1 MFRVE
6 LSGER
11 LSVFLKDRLV
21 LAHTPDDPFV
31 TVSKSKGRL
40 HIKDGQWHISD
51 FSADK
56 VSLTQSQYNSG
67 RSTIRFWGGN
77 MSATFLLTVVE
88 ENLVLTLQR
97 SSAGICRVWLNFAAN
112 PKQKVFGGGAQYE
125 TLNLRGK
132 RLPMWVLEKQINW
145 ARKNPV
151 NGLKLG
157 GLAGSPNPQPVYVT
171 EDFTFVYTNS
181 PSYGTFD
188 FRGAKHHRAE
198 FWDLPSA
205 ITIGTADEP
214 AELMRKLTRLTGRPA
229 VLPNWAVEGAWLE
242 IHGGM
247 QPLLDKLE
255 KTVGSGAAASALLIR
270 DWTGERE
277 TSEGKCPFY
286 DWTWNRE
293 LYPRLDK
300 LISELTIRGVRVLAY
315 INPHLSIEGQL
326 FAEAS
331 QKGYLIKKHEG
342 GNYITDMGGFM
353 AGHLDLS
360 NPDACLWY
368 KELIKSNI
376 LALGFSGYYA
386 DMGAFLP
393 DDAIL
398 FSKEN
403 PVRAHNKWPLLWS
416 RLNRQAIR
424 EAGRGSDTVFIAR
437 TGFAGT
443 GAHTMLATTGE
454 LNSGWGASDGLPAA
468 LNAALSLG
476 MSGIGLCMSEVGGNV
491 SFMAGRTKEL
501 FLRWLEW
508 AAFTPVM
515 YVVEGSAKG
524 WQFDSDEDT
533 LKEFSRMVNIH
544 STLAPFLSACVRE
557 CASDGM
563 PVLRSMILSFPEQ
576 KDLAH
581 LNTQYML
588 GDEMLV
594 APVLRKKQTER
605 TLVLP
610 EGYWVHLWT
619 GRQYTGGET
628 TVPAPI
634 GKPPVFYRPGGKF
647 ANLFDTF
654 LSKFG

>member
-1 MFRVE
+1 MFKVE

-31 TVSKSKGRL
+31 IVSKSRGKL
-40 HIKDGQWHISD
+40 HINDGQWHLSD

-56 VSLTQSQYNSG
+56 ISLTQSQYDPG
-67 RSTIRFWGGN
+67 RSTMRFWGGN
-77 MSATFLLTVVE
+77 LSVTFLLTVVE

-97 SSAGICRVWLNFAAN
+97 SSAGICRMWLNFAAN
-112 PKQKVFGGGAQYE
+112 PKQKVFGGGVQYE
-125 TLNLRGK
+125 SLNLRGK
-132 RLPMWVLEKQINW
+132 RLPMWVLEKQIDR
-145 ARKNPV
+145 ARRNPV

-157 GLAGSPNPQPVYVT
+157 GLIGSPNPQPVYVT
-171 EDFTFVYTNS
+171 EDFTFVYTSS

-188 FRGAKHHRAE
+188 FRGTKHHRVE

-205 ITIGTADEP
+205 IMIGTAENP

-229 VLPNWAVEGAWLE
+229 VLPHWAGEGAWME
-242 IHGGM
+242 IHGGI

-255 KTVGSGAAASALLIR
+255 KIVESGATVSALLVR

-293 LYPRLDK
+293 LYPRLDM
-300 LISELTIRGVRVLAY
+300 LISELTIRNVRVLAY

-331 QKGYLIKKHEG
+331 QKGYLLKKHEG

-376 LALGFSGYYA
+376 LGLGFSGYYA

-393 DDAIL
+393 DDAVL
-398 FSKEN
+398 FSKED
-403 PVRAHNKWPLLWS
+403 PVKAHNKWPLLWS

-424 EAGRGSDTVFIAR
+424 EAGRGSDTVFVAR

-443 GAHTMLATTGE
+443 GAQTMLATTGE
-454 LNSGWGASDGLPAA
+454 MNSGWGAADGLPAA

-476 MSGIGLCMSEVGGNV
+476 MSGIGLCVSEVGGNV
-491 SFMAGRTKEL
+491 SFMSERTKEL

-508 AAFTPVM
+508 AAFTPVI
-515 YVVEGSAKG
+515 YLVEGNAKG

-533 LKEFSRMVNIH
+533 LKQFSRMVNIH
-544 STLAPFLSACVRE
+544 SALAPFLNSCVRE

-563 PVLRSMILSFPEQ
+563 PVMRSMLLSFPEQ
-576 KDLAH
+576 KELAH

-619 GRQYTGGET
+619 GRQYIGGET
-628 TVPAPI
+628 TIQAPI
-634 GKPPVFYRPGGKF
+634 GKPPVFYRPGGKH
-647 ANLFDTF
+647 APLFDTF
-654 LSKFG
+654 INKF